1 YKNAGLDI
9 LEAPDIKVDLEI
21 RGPAKDIG
29 RLTAKD
35 FVVYPNVNS
44 VVSPGIKTL
53 NLVYTTAKPNVSYQI
68 VSCSEESVAVPFEK
82 IVKQKF
88 TVEPDLS
95 QISVKQGYILNP
107 GTTTPAEIYIS
118 GPETRISKISK
129 VKAQIKEG
137 YEELTESK
145 LTSGSIV
152 LYNADGV
159 IIDPAPFTMDT
170 DTVEVNISVLKK
182 AELPVH
188 VEFTNVPQ
196 GMDTSILEYTL
207 SYPTLKVAVP
217 TSKSDIIESLC
228 IGYVDLQAIDLSEE
242 LTFDVELPEGYSN
255 TENINQITLNFKSE
269 KFETKSV
276 TVSDVRIINKPKN
289 YDVTVETSK
298 IYNVIL
304 VGTPSQLA
312 NIDTEDVVAQ
322 VDAANL
328 SMQKGEQ
335 NIPAQI
341 LVPSSN
347 NVFATGKYM
356 VLVKVVAQ

>member
-1 YKNAGLDI
+1 
-9 LEAPDIKVDLEI
+9 
-21 RGPAKDIG
+21 
-29 RLTAKD
+29 
-35 FVVYPNVNS
+35 
-44 VVSPGIKTL
+44 
-53 NLVYTTAKPNVSYQI
+53 
-68 VSCSEESVAVPFEK
+68 
-82 IVKQKF
+82 
-88 TVEPDLS
+88 
-95 QISVKQGYILNP
+95 
-107 GTTTPAEIYIS
+107 
-118 GPETRISKISK
+118 
-129 VKAQIKEG
+129 IKEG

-159 IIDPAPFTMDT
+159 VIDPAPFTMDT

-255 TENINQITLNFKSE
+255 TENINE